1 MTNKIRE
8 CRKRKGLSQEE
19 LANKIGVKRAVVSKY
34 ETGKISPRIEIIQ
47 KISRVLGVPVH
58 ELVGDTMYIDTVE
71 TMTALLNSGEA
82 NADNLTEKVKEK
94 IPNIPEDELLR
105 VEQYA
110 ERLRQYDNGTRHAQA
125 VNSLLDLPEE
135 QREAVYTIIEAM
147 SRKE

>member
-71 TMTALLNSGEA
+71 NISALLSSGKATPKKVLEH
-82 NADNLTEKVKEK
+82 NFYGIGGADVM
-94 IPNIPEDELLR
+94 
-105 VEQYA
+105 
-110 ERLRQYDNGTRHAQA
+110 RQ
-125 VNSLLDLPEE
+125 L
-135 QREAVYTIIEAM
+135 IEMQPAADAAPVV
-147 SRKE
+147 RCKD

>member
-71 TMTALLNSGEA
+71 NISALLSSGKATPE
-82 NADNLTEKVKEK
+82 NLAKKLKERH
-94 IPNIPEDELLR
+94 PNTPDDELLR
-105 VEQYA
+105 VQQYA
-110 ERLRQYDNGTRHAQA
+110 DKLRDYEKDARHEQA
-125 VNSLLDLPEE
+125 VSLLLALPEE
-135 QREAVYTIIEAM
+135 QREAVYTIIKAM

>member
-71 TMTALLNSGEA
+71 NISTLLSSGKATPE
-82 NADNLTEKVKEK
+82 NLAKKLKEHH
-94 IPNIPEDELLR
+94 PNTPDDELLR
-105 VEQYA
+105 VQQYA
-110 ERLRQYDNGTRHAQA
+110 DKLRDYEKDARHEQA
-125 VNSLLDLPEE
+125 VSLLLALPEE
-135 QREAVYTIIEAM
+135 QREAVYTIIKAM